1 MGPLI
6 IIAVVIVISVT
17 AYILSGRRKLPG
29 MNQGLFSKPKTVS
42 LTSSDEDRQETDLV
56 PEQAKIADTLTGT
69 PIAEP
74 IPEIAEAVQE
84 TTGIFPDPAETDIVE
99 ELGPVVSLSYEGAA
113 QEEKANLQSRKVR
126 ITTTITYPTAEDIGD
141 DIRELIKSGIS
152 CLPKLPGATLE
163 ILPLLSKP
171 GCGSKEIAEIIERD
185 QPMAARLLRWVNSS
199 FYGLEM
205 KVSSLHNAVTLLG
218 INVIR
223 SMVLEDSFSRLNRK
237 FEVDGLKLVTIWK
250 HAAAVSCTARHLA
263 RQARNVEVNVA
274 ATAGL
279 LHDVG
284 LLIML
289 IMSKDKICDILK
301 ASRES
306 DEPMIAHEFN
316 ILGANHQIYGEL
328 FVEAWNLPNEIRHAV
343 GRHHN
348 PLMEPFSPIVAI
360 TWLSDILVSCIGFA
374 CPENQ
379 VPDVSADEI
388 NHVMKLAG
396 LNPPLDRYLTETL
409 AKYLVNSTRFF
420 SENGSDAATS
430 DEMITRV

>member
-6 IIAVVIVISVT
+6 IIALVIVISVT
-17 AYILSGRRKLPG
+17 AYILTGRRKRQAINPG
-29 MNQGLFSKPKTVS
+29 PATELQTVAVAP
-42 LTSSDEDRQETDLV
+42 SDMDFQEPDLI
-56 PEQAKIADTLTGT
+56 PEHAEIADTLAGT
-69 PIAEP
+69 LIAEP
-74 IPEIAEAVQE
+74 ISEITEAVQD
-84 TTGIFPDPAETDIVE
+84 TTEKFSDPVETDILEEPSPVALLSVE
-99 ELGPVVSLSYEGAA
+99 GGAPVETADL
-113 QEEKANLQSRKVR
+113 LTRKVR
-126 ITTTITYPTAEDIGD
+126 ITTATTYPTVEDLSD
-141 DIRELIKSGIS
+141 DIKELIKSGIS
-152 CLPKLPGATLE
+152 CLPKLPGAVLE
-163 ILPLLSKP
+163 ILPLLTKP

-218 INVIR
+218 VNVIR

-263 RQARNVEVNVA
+263 RHARNVEANVA

-284 LLIML
+284 FLIML
-289 IMSKDKICDILK
+289 IMSKDKICEILK
-301 ASRES
+301 AARES
-306 DEPMIAHEFN
+306 DEPMIAHEFD

-328 FVEAWNLPNEIRHAV
+328 FVEAWNLPNEIKHAV

-360 TWLSDILVSCIGFA
+360 TWLSDILVSRIGFA
-374 CPENQ
+374 CPEDQ
-379 VPDVSADEI
+379 VPDVSADEL

-396 LNPPLDRYLTETL
+396 LNPPIDRYLTDAL
-409 AKYLVNSTRFF
+409 AKYLVNSTKFF
-420 SENGSDAATS
+420 SGNGSDVATS